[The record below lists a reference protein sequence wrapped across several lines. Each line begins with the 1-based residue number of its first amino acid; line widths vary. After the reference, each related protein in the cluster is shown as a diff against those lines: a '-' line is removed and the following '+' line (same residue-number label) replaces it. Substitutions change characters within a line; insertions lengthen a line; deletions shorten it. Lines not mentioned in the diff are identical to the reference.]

1 MGTTERFNNLNISSK
16 DFKFCVELPIK
27 MQKKNYSYTS
37 LPSFEKKK
45 E

>member
-1 MGTTERFNNLNISSK
+1 MGKTESFKKLNIQSD

-27 MQKKNYSYTS
+27 MEINKMKYDC
-37 LPSFEKKK
+37 LPSFEKK